1 MQKLALQTSDG
12 PTCRSSDFAFTTR
25 AVLACRRRE
34 LLLKS
39 VNVGVLAALFNFGA
53 VARPDGLG
61 IQVRFGMCPQQGT
74 CAGLLPHTRTAC
86 LTFFATGIVHI
97 FADL

>member
-1 MQKLALQTSDG
+1 MLSRHV
-12 PTCRSSDFAFTTR
+12 PH
-25 AVLACRRRE
+25 LACRRRE

-61 IQVRFGMCPQQGT
+61 IQVRDHIQSTAWHMCGAMHLQRFPLHPSQLDYCGV
-74 CAGLLPHTRTAC
+74 LRLHKYFV
-86 LTFFATGIVHI
+86 LI
-97 FADL
+97 